1 MKRTIA
7 IVRNNREESKFCAFA
22 STKGYTPESNDLTNF
37 NSPLYPKIIESNTG
51 TKKYKIILRTDGTK
65 LQGDYNGVYALNS
78 YDGFNLLNLSDV
90 CNLFPSLA
98 QKIIF
103 RTGIIKSIYNKSI
116 QFMALEKVEI
126 LNDTVFFS
134 GVIITIREVEETEK
148 SHFPISYRIDNF
160 VKIKVQALKN
170 NKMESCSPELFKE
183 QLTMAMKAIFRN

>member
-1 MKRTIA
+1 MKRTIS
-7 IVRNNREESKFCAFA
+7 IVRNNREEVEFCAFA
-22 STKGYTPESNDLTNF
+22 RTKGYTPESNDLTNF

-65 LQGDYNGVYALNS
+65 LEGDYNCIYTLNG

-90 CNLFPSLA
+90 CTLFPSLA

-103 RTGIIKSIYNKSI
+103 RTGIIKSVYNKSV

-126 LNDTVFFS
+126 VEDSVSFS
-134 GVIITIREVEETEK
+134 GVIITSREVEKTEY
-148 SHFPISYRIDNF
+148 SHFPISYRVDNF
-160 VKIKVQALKN
+160 VRIKVQALKN
-170 NKMESCSPELFKE
+170 TKMESCSPELFKE

>member
-1 MKRTIA
+1 MKRTIS

-22 STKGYTPESNDLTNF
+22 RTNGYTPESNDLTNF
-37 NSPLYPKIIESNTG
+37 NSSLYPKIIESNTG
-51 TKKYKIILRTDGTK
+51 TKKYKIILRTDCTK
-65 LQGDYNGVYALNS
+65 LQGEYNSVYALNS
-78 YDGFNLLNLSDV
+78 DDKFNLLNLSDV
-90 CNLFPSLA
+90 CTLFPSLA

-126 LNDTVFFS
+126 LNDTVSFS
-134 GVIITIREVEETEK
+134 GVIITSREVEETEK